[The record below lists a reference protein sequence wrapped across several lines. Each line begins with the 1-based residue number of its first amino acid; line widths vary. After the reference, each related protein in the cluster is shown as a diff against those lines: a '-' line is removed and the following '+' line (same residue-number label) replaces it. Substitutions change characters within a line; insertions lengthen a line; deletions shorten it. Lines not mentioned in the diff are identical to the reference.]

1 MRRISRNVKS
11 YLEFLKQLFEQ
22 MIEKKAEYVTRSD
35 NFEGTVYAFKDD
47 YSYVQLNNCICCIY
61 TLYNQLS

>member
-22 MIEKKAEYVTRSD
+22 MIEQKAEYVTRSD
-35 NFEGTVYAFKDD
+35 NFEGTGCAHSSF
-47 YSYVQLNNCICCIY
+47 
-61 TLYNQLS
+61 

>member
-22 MIEKKAEYVTRSD
+22 MIEQKAEYVTRSD

-47 YSYVQLNNCICCIY
+47 YSYVQ
-61 TLYNQLS
+61 